1 MSLSFIIAF
10 LLLSCQT
17 PKNKN
22 QIYFGGEIL
31 NPKSQY
37 VLLMQNDKVLDSI
50 KLKADNTFEKYF
62 DSLQPGLYFFMHSNE
77 FQYVFFE
84 PKDSIRIRLNTWDF
98 DETLV
103 FDGKGSEKNDFLL
116 SVFLQNEK
124 EMDNFYSYFPLSETE
139 FTKKYEEA
147 LLRNKSVLNQFFESN
162 PNFSPQFKKLAEGA
176 VTYPLY
182 RFKELY
188 PYYHQKL
195 NKNDSILQVSPEFY
209 NFRKN
214 VNLNDPQLI
223 EYYAYQNYISSYLYN
238 EANTKN
244 NYKAI
249 DENYKKILL
258 NLIVE
263 KIENQELKN
272 RLLYQEIFNSLFK
285 STEKLNKENF
295 DLFYANCTDIEL
307 KNKIINLVDL
317 KEKLPN
323 QTLLPDFEL
332 INFQKN
338 RLSISHLIEGKPSV
352 LYFWS
357 MEKTPLEFMNKRIKY
372 LSSLFPNIQF
382 VGIQVENL
390 NSINDKSYFFP
401 QYYLPENSY
410 GNTLISNDFPRAI
423 LLDKKGMVVQNFS
436 LLFDIPIEKQ
446 LESLSKKATPVAF
459 K

>member
-1 MSLSFIIAF
+1 MKYMSLAFILAF

-31 NPKSQY
+31 NPKSPY
-37 VLLMQNDKVLDSI
+37 VLLMQNEKVLDSI

-62 DSLQPGLYFFMHSNE
+62 DSLQPGLYFFKHNNE

-116 SVFLQNEK
+116 SIFLQNEK
-124 EMDNFYSYFPLSETE
+124 EKDNFYSYFPLSESE

-147 LLRNKSVLNQFFESN
+147 LLRNKNVLNQFFESN
-162 PNFSPQFKKLAEGA
+162 SNYSPQFKKLAEGA

-188 PYYHQKL
+188 PYFHQKL
-195 NKNDSILQVSPEFY
+195 NNNDSILQVSPEFY

-223 EYYAYQNYISSYLYN
+223 EYYAYQNYISSYIYN

-249 DENYKKILL
+249 DENFKKILL

-263 KIENQELKN
+263 KIENHELKN
-272 RLLYQEIFNSLFK
+272 RLLYQEIFNCLFK
-285 STEKLNKENF
+285 STEKLSKENF
-295 DLFYANCTDIEL
+295 DLFNANCTNIEL

-338 RLSISHLIEGKPSV
+338 KQHISQLIEGKPSV

-357 MEKTPLEFMNKRIKY
+357 LEKTPVEFLNNRIKY
-372 LSSLFPNIQF
+372 LSAHFPNTQF
-382 VGIQVENL
+382 IGIQ
-390 NSINDKSYFFP
+390 IDKSNSDPLKTYFSP
-401 QYYLPENSY
+401 QYYLPENSF

-423 LLDKKGMVVQNFS
+423 LLDKKGIVVQNFT
-436 LLFDIPIEKQ
+436 LLFDYPIEKQ
-446 LESLSKKATPVAF
+446 LESISKRVNK
-459 K
+459 